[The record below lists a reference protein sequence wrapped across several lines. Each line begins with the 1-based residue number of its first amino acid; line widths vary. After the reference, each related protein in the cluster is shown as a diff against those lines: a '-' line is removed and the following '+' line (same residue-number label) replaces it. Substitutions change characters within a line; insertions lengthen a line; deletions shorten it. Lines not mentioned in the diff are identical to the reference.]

1 MSPPDLDSLAAADVP
16 AAAALHARA
25 FETFFLTSLGEP
37 FLRVFYSGFVTDPD
51 AVTVVTRDDAGHV
64 VGLVV
69 GTVAPQRFFQRLALT
84 RAPQL
89 GVACL
94 RPLAR
99 HPRTAMRILR
109 GLAYRG
115 QTPVETTGAL
125 LSSICV
131 DPDAEHTGHGR
142 RLIDE
147 WWRRVQARGVDS
159 AYLTTDA
166 DGNDRVNDFY
176 RKAGWTLIGG
186 YMTREGRR
194 MNCYGIRTEEVV
206 RP

>member
-1 MSPPDLDSLAAADVP
+1 MSPPDLDSLAAADVSE
-16 AAAALHARA
+16 AAALHARA

-69 GTVAPQRFFQRLALT
+69 GTVAPEGFFRRLVLT

-89 GVACL
+89 AVASL
-94 RPLAR
+94 RAVAR

-131 DPDAEHTGHGR
+131 DPDVEHTGHGR

-147 WWRRVQARGVDS
+147 WWCRVQTRGADS
-159 AYLTTDA
+159 AHLTTDA
-166 DGNDRVNDFY
+166 DDNERVNDFY
-176 RKAGWTLIGG
+176 RKAGWTLIGE
-186 YMTREGRR
+186 YATREGRR
-194 MNCYGIRTEEVV
+194 MKCYGISAEKVV
-206 RP
+206 R